1 MYPFDPEERE
11 NQRVVNTAFVAQSY
25 TDIYWKLQK
34 LEGLSGVNAT
44 QLLEVLN
51 EVFVNRD
58 RRPKR

>member
-25 TDIYWKLQK
+25 TDIYCKLQK
-34 LEGLSGVNAT
+34 LEGFAGMNAT